1 MMIWW
6 YDMIC
11 YYMIRVERDENY
23 MIRVE
28 RDEKEIEQKEEER
41 REKKYDWSQVCIICL
56 II

>member
-11 YYMIRVERDENY
+11 YY